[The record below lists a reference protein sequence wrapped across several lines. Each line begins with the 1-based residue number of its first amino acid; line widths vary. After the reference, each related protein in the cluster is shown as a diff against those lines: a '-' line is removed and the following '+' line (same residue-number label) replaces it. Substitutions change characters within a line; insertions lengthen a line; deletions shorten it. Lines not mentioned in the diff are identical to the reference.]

1 MKLKTAQPIFGFEDI
16 SEYDFKKIDDFFY
29 SINSGDISF
38 TLIDPLSIR
47 DYSFNID
54 KGYEEI
60 LEVTNSEDI
69 KVYNILTIQN
79 PIENSS
85 INFLAPILVN
95 EKKAL
100 LAQIV
105 INEKKYPEFGLSEQ
119 IKNFL

>member
-1 MKLKTAQPIFGFEDI
+1 MRLKTAQPIFGFEDI
-16 SEYDFKKIDDFFY
+16 CEFSFEKIDDFFY

-38 TLIDPLSIR
+38 QLIDPLSVR
-47 DYSFNID
+47 DYSFTVD
-54 KGYEEI
+54 KIYEEI
-60 LEVTNSEDI
+60 LEVENEEDV
-69 KVYNILTIQN
+69 KVYNIVTIQN

-95 EKKAL
+95 EKKEL

-105 INEKKYPEFGLSEQ
+105 LDEKKYPDFGLSEQ